1 MNKRTSQR
9 MKKLDE
15 PALTMDNMH
24 NYTFIKKGND
34 FYKEYVLA
42 PQPIETQDGTLG
54 GIYRMFLNSKNLGN
68 MNKDDLLSL
77 QGSQY
82 SQSTSKRYLSR
93 VIKLEKIKSYKL
105 QEFLED
111 ARQLYKLINS
121 GKTKNYACGFEG
133 IHFNEKN

>member
-1 MNKRTSQR
+1 MNKRTSQS

-68 MNKDDLLSL
+68 MNEDDLLSL
-77 QGSQY
+77 
-82 SQSTSKRYLSR
+82 
-93 VIKLEKIKSYKL
+93 
-105 QEFLED
+105 
-111 ARQLYKLINS
+111 
-121 GKTKNYACGFEG
+121 
-133 IHFNEKN
+133 